1 MVASVTGA
9 WLVSEGAVHDRAGYI
24 LLALV
29 ALRIVWGFVG
39 PPHARFADF
48 IRSHRSTLLYARLVI
63 AGREPR
69 YMGHNPLGGWMIV
82 ALLATALAAAIS
94 GWVYT
99 TDAFWGVAWVERAH
113 VFFAELL
120 LVLAALHVAGVA
132 FTSIRHREN
141 LVAGMLHGKKRATD
155 ADDAAGVRRTNQ
167 GEHRE
172 ETVRSTTTAAVIAA
186 LVVPLGSATA
196 EPAKE
201 GYMPGLVEIM
211 LTTQSHHAKLW
222 RAGSVG
228 NWELAAY
235 QADELKEGLEE
246 AGELVPDYKGIPVGK
261 MVDDLIMP
269 RIEEVESA
277 IKARDRAKVAAAS
290 DKLTAA
296 CNSCHQGSNRGFIV
310 VQRPPASAF
319 PNQSFAPKRK

>member
-1 MVASVTGA
+1 M
-9 WLVSEGAVHDRAGYI
+9 
-24 LLALV
+24 
-29 ALRIVWGFVG
+29 
-39 PPHARFADF
+39 
-48 IRSHRSTLLYARLVI
+48 
-63 AGREPR
+63 
-69 YMGHNPLGGWMIV
+69 
-82 ALLATALAAAIS
+82 
-94 GWVYT
+94 
-99 TDAFWGVAWVERAH
+99 
-113 VFFAELL
+113 
-120 LVLAALHVAGVA
+120 
-132 FTSIRHREN
+132 
-141 LVAGMLHGKKRATD
+141 
-155 ADDAAGVRRTNQ
+155 
-167 GEHRE
+167 
-172 ETVRSTTTAAVIAA
+172 RSTTTAAVIAA

-196 EPAKE
+196 KPAKE

-222 RAGSVG
+222 LAGSVG

-246 AGELVPDYKGIPVGK
+246 AGKLVPDYKGIPVGK

-277 IKARDRAKVAAAS
+277 IKTRDRAKLPAAY

-319 PNQSFAPKRK
+319 PTSPSGQSENRSRTLLARLGGLWSIRSGNCRRFLLVILAVASAGCWDNDRRADTRPSS